1 MTLRSKSSVQ
11 DEFEQTASAE
21 NSKSTPDVSGHAIA
35 GSSLPQASRYSAE
48 ADRITITFEA
58 VKRAPCL
65 PCFTPRIRRE
75 RNPNF
80 FGREDVFSRIDDALL
95 PNTQACGG
103 ASASQSSPF
112 GNGKGVLSTFALC
125 GIGGSGKTEVAA
137 EYAYRR
143 EQQFDAV
150 FWVTAD
156 SKDILTEEFA
166 HIAVALELLQQ
177 HEATDLLTACDLV
190 KGWLSNP
197 VKSHHAVHSP
207 DNEAKW
213 LLIFD
218 NADHQDVLEDFW
230 PTAGIGSIMVT
241 SRDTYA
247 KTQTYTANHGLDLT
261 PFSIREASDMIRQ
274 LVPSDMVYGQE
285 NLIAQIA
292 EKLGGLPLLLTQMSG
307 LMTRLHLSCK
317 DFLNLCEERDVE
329 HLDWVGDDS
338 SRSAQVFKISTNI
351 GLDGLTPASLSVLQ
365 MASMLDPDCVPQDV
379 LQHAFNHKSLPGL
392 PANFRDYIDA
402 RLQLQRSSLIGINRA
417 TGDLTLHR
425 IVQDVTL
432 ASMNHARRTDVFQA
446 TLQAVSSAWPYV
458 ELKDRFTTDRYPA
471 CAKVFPCVVRLK
483 QAMIGTME
491 AEDSGD
497 PDDAAALLNDAGW

>member
-1 MTLRSKSSVQ
+1 MTFRSKSSVQ
-11 DEFEQTASAE
+11 DELHQSASAE
-21 NSKSTPDVSGHAIA
+21 NSKSTPDVSGHAVA
-35 GSSLPQASRYSAE
+35 GSSLPQASRSSVETERLPIA
-48 ADRITITFEA
+48 FEA
-58 VKRAPCL
+58 AKRTPCL
-65 PCFTPRIRRE
+65 PCFTPRLRRE

-80 FGREDVFSRIDDALL
+80 FGRDDVFSRIDDALL

-103 ASASQSSPF
+103 ARVLQSSQLGH
-112 GNGKGVLSTFALC
+112 GNGVLSSFALC

-143 EQQFDAV
+143 EEYFDAV

-156 SKDILTEEFA
+156 SKDILAEEFA
-166 HIAVALELLQQ
+166 HIAVDLQLLQP
-177 HEATDLLTACDLV
+177 HEANDLIATCDLV
-190 KGWLSNP
+190 KGWLSDP
-197 VKSHHAVHSP
+197 VKSHEAAQSP
-207 DNEAKW
+207 DDEAKW

-241 SRDTYA
+241 SRDTHA
-247 KTQTYTANHGLDLT
+247 KTQTYTANQGVDLA

-274 LVPSDMVYGQE
+274 LIPGDIIHGQE

-307 LMTRLHLSCK
+307 LMTRLHLTCK

-338 SRSAQVFKISTNI
+338 SRSAQVHKISTNI

-365 MASMLDPDCVPQDV
+365 MASVLDPDCIPQDV
-379 LQHAFNHKSLPGL
+379 LQHAFNQKGLSGL
-392 PANFRDYIDA
+392 PTDFQGYIDA
-402 RLQLQRSSLIGINRA
+402 RLQLQRSSLIGINRV

-432 ASMNHARRTDVFQA
+432 SSMDQARRTDVFRA

-458 ELKDRFTTDRYPA
+458 QLKDRFTTDRYTE

-483 QAMIGTME
+483 QAMIGTTK
-491 AEDSGD
+491 AEDSGS
-497 PDDAAALLNDAGW
+497 PDDAAPLLNDAGW